1 MSTQKWLLGFLI
13 KADIWGKSEAA
24 VKKIISGQKW
34 DESRGPSPGKYHGLK
49 VNAKNSCSS

>member
-24 VKKIISGQKW
+24 VKKSFQARNGT
-34 DESRGPSPGKYHGLK
+34 SPGGLHQE
-49 VNAKNSCSS
+49 NIMA

>member
-24 VKKIISGQKW
+24 VKKNHFRPEMGRIQGAFTRKISWLEG
-34 DESRGPSPGKYHGLK
+34 
-49 VNAKNSCSS
+49 